1 MRAQVDFTYSGRK
14 ALGSEI
20 HTDGPGNGRRGKE
33 VSMYYSRGNKVKEL
47 REPEK
52 TALIDIIFLL
62 LIFFFVNLTVSEP
75 GFHEESHPQPTPHR
89 ERELLKIVRPTEH
102 TSRYLFIQVVDLRE
116 ASAEYLETIND
127 LRLIL
132 ATLSGNFGLGLSFEP
147 IPTSGFMVFTD
158 FVKDNMHLYDIESM
172 MRKAGELEEQLR
184 GSGMTADLR
193 AHAARLCSHYA
204 TFYPDPALGTQ
215 LFKNSLEHAEDR
227 LESMIEN
234 TLSSVEIDGSERPDV
249 LVSMPKT
256 TYLYF
261 LKSLY
266 TIMGR
271 GSLAEQ
277 DIHIHALEERT

>member
-1 MRAQVDFTYSGRK
+1 M
-14 ALGSEI
+14 
-20 HTDGPGNGRRGKE
+20 N
-33 VSMYYSRGNKVKEL
+33 YSRGNKVKEL

-62 LIFFFVNLTVSEP
+62 LIFFFVSLTVSEP

-116 ASAEYLETIND
+116 ASAEYLEIVND
-127 LRLIL
+127 LRTTF

-147 IPTSGFMVFTD
+147 IPTVGFMVFTD
-158 FVKDNMHLYDIESM
+158 FVENNIHLHDIESM
-172 MRKAGELEEQLR
+172 MRKAGELEEQRR
-184 GSGMTADLR
+184 GNGITADLKAR
-193 AHAARLCSHYA
+193 AARLCSHYA

-215 LFKNSLEHAEDR
+215 LFNSSLEQAGDR

-234 TLSSVEIDGSERPDV
+234 TLNSVESVDSENPDI

-266 TIMGR
+266 AVIGR